1 MLRVLAASVLV
12 VACGSD
18 PLKKPA
24 DGGTAGTGGA
34 AMCPEGPTGSEVCD
48 PGPGYGETT
57 TPISVT
63 SVRAT
68 MVDENGAPLA
78 DVMVFICGT
87 SACSMPA
94 WSDSDGRVSIAYSLP
109 MQKPAFKYGDGIAVG
124 RFEALLAE
132 STEEVDLGTVGTP
145 RLPSPG
151 VCLDAGATLESNGV
165 RLSLAADAR
174 VDVKPIAVDYP
185 EADRTF
191 RAAEPPITLAPP
203 SLVSADAL
211 DAVFALAPTG
221 AVVCPP
227 ATVELPNSPG
237 YAPGTEVDLLV
248 HGTDIEE
255 NWAAYAG
262 WTRVAT
268 GRVDESG
275 ERIETIDGG
284 LPIIS
289 NVGVRAR

>member
-18 PLKKPA
+18 PLRQP
-24 DGGTAGTGGA
+24 DGGA
-34 AMCPEGPTGSEVCD
+34 CDEGLMGLDVCD

-68 MVDENGAPLA
+68 MVDENEAPLA

-94 WSDSDGRVSIAYSLP
+94 WSDSEGRVSIAYSEP
-109 MQKPAFKYGDGIAVG
+109 MEKPAFKYGDGIEVG

-191 RAAEPPITLAPP
+191 RAAELPIGLVPP
-203 SLVSADAL
+203 SLVSAEPL
-211 DAVFALAPTG
+211 DAIFALAPTG

-227 ATVELPNSPG
+227 ATLELPNSPG
-237 YAPGTEVDLLV
+237 YDPGTEVDLLV

-262 WTRVAT
+262 WTRVAI
-268 GRVDESG
+268 GRVNESG
-275 ERIETIDGG
+275 ERIEMIDGG